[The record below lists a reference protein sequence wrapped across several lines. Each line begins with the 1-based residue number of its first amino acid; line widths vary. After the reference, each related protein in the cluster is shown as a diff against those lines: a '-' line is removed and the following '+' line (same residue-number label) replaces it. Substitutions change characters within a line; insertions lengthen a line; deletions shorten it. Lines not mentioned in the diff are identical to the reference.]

1 MAAGE
6 GIAVDKLRAIQYF
19 NRAAEAGSFAAAAR
33 SLEVSGPAVIQL
45 VGALERSLGFPLFH
59 RTTHGLSLTA
69 DGERYYET
77 SRSLVA
83 GLQEIEQRLSP
94 RGVKPRGTLTVGMA
108 MAVGQNCVTP
118 RITRFLA
125 RFPDIE
131 LVTKRVRTFQEIDEA
146 NIDVAVL
153 SGWPPERDLVVRPLA
168 QTRFVVCA
176 SPEYWMRAGKPN
188 EPDDLLSHHCLV
200 HHNISGVLQDRWT
213 FEKDGERR
221 TIDVRGHFVSD
232 NRLWLDEAACAGA
245 GVIRFGDLTLIRYL
259 SSGLLVPV
267 LTDWNVLES
276 PTIYAAYR
284 RSQRNSK
291 LVRVFLDFL
300 VEVFAELEKERI
312 PAATGAIPRVSK
324 PEWWGRAHGRR
335 SAYAARGRKSGA

>member
-1 MAAGE
+1 M
-6 GIAVDKLRAIQYF
+6 DKLRAIEYF

-33 SLEVSGPAVIQL
+33 LLEVSGPAVIQL

-83 GLQEIEQRLSP
+83 GLHDLEQRLGP
-94 RGVKPRGTLTVGMA
+94 RGVKPRGKLNVGMSLA
-108 MAVGQNCVTP
+108 AGQNCIMS
-118 RITRFLA
+118 RITRFLT

-131 LVTKRVRTFQEIDEA
+131 LVTKRVRTFQDIDAA
-146 NIDVAVL
+146 NLDVVVL
-153 SGWPPERDLVVRPLA
+153 MGWPPERDLVVRPLA
-168 QTRFVVCA
+168 QTRYLVCA
-176 SPEYWMRAGKPN
+176 SPGYWMRAGRPY
-188 EPDDLLSHHCLV
+188 EPENLLNHHCLV
-200 HHNISGVLQDRWT
+200 QYNLSGVLLDRWT
-213 FEKDGERR
+213 FQKDGARR
-221 TIDVRGHFVSD
+221 AVDVRGRYISD
-232 NRLWLDEAACAGA
+232 NRLWLDEAACADA
-245 GVIRFGDLTLIRYL
+245 GVIRSADLVLVRHL
-259 SSGLLVPV
+259 SAGLLVPV
-267 LTDWNVLES
+267 LTDWEALES

-300 VEVFAELEKERI
+300 VEVFAELEKERL
-312 PAATGAIPRVSK
+312 PAATVAIPRVPK

-335 SAYAARGRKSGA
+335 SAYVARGRKSGA